1 MARARARK
9 TAPNPV
15 RNEADVVHSGMV
27 LVGSELRI
35 DALLAV
41 LCGAALVMA
50 SLRCFEFLATRYVA
64 NTDARVLARLPQRAA
79 QSAPRGRSPGA
90 PVPMDDFKANGHS

>member
-1 MARARARK
+1 
-9 TAPNPV
+9 
-15 RNEADVVHSGMV
+15 MV

-50 SLRCFEFLATRYVA
+50 LLRLFELLATRYVA
-64 NTDARVLARLPQRAA
+64 STDSRVLARLPQRVA
-79 QSAPRGRSPGA
+79 SFTPRRPRSRSGA
-90 PVPMDDFKANGHS
+90 RAMDDFNANGQS